1 MKVVSEAL
9 TFFVSFFV
17 LRQKM
22 KSFHDS
28 HQEGKR
34 ISSAQ
39 AAWAFTFL
47 WRKKSK
53 QKDAMRRLLLLFNH
67 PLRNA

>member
-1 MKVVSEAL
+1 MKVVSEVL

-22 KSFHDS
+22 KSFRDS
-28 HQEGKR
+28 YWEGMR
-34 ISSAQ
+34 TSSAQ

-47 WRKKSK
+47 RRKKSK

>member
-1 MKVVSEAL
+1 
-9 TFFVSFFV
+9 
-17 LRQKM
+17 M

-53 QKDAMRRLLLLFNH
+53 QKDAMRRLLLLCNH
-67 PLRNA
+67 PLRKA